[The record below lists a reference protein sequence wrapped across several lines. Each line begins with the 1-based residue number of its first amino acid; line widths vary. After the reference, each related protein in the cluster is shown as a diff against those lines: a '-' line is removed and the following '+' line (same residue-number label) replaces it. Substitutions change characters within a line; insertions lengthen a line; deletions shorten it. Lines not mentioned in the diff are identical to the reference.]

1 MINFFRFLFS
11 KVFVINLLI
20 ALLLICGGVY
30 ATLSYLDDFTLH
42 GQTQKVP
49 KLKGEFWHDVD
60 GLLADGDFS
69 AVVADSIFLKEVEG
83 GKIIDQDPVE
93 GYEVKQGRKIYLTV
107 SAYAPPQISM
117 PDLNDMSLRQATT
130 LLETFG
136 LEVGELT
143 YKPDVCANCILE
155 QLYEGKEVH
164 AGTSIPK
171 GSVIDLVLGQGLSNE
186 LTNVPYL
193 IEFTADL
200 AADLLKA
207 KYLNVGSLNYDQT
220 VETADDSANALVYRQ
235 VPFYTVEPA
244 IPMGSSVDLF
254 LTADTNRIIH
264 TVNPSDSL

>member
-1 MINFFRFLFS
+1 M
-11 KVFVINLLI
+11 INLLI

-30 ATLSYLDDFTLH
+30 ATLSYLDGFTLH

-60 GLLADGDFS
+60 SLLADGEFS
-69 AVVADSIFLKEVEG
+69 AVVADSVFLKEVEG

-93 GYEVKQGRKIYLTV
+93 GYEVKHGRKIYLTV

-117 PDLNDMSLRQATT
+117 PDLKDMSLRQATT

-155 QLYEGKEVH
+155 QLYEDEQVQ

-186 LTNVPYL
+186 LTDVPYL

-207 KYLNVGSLNYDQT
+207 KYLNVGSLNYDET
-220 VETADDSANALVYRQ
+220 VETAEDSASALVYRQ
-235 VPFYTVEPA
+235 VPFYTEEPA

-264 TVNPSDSL
+264 TVNPTDSL